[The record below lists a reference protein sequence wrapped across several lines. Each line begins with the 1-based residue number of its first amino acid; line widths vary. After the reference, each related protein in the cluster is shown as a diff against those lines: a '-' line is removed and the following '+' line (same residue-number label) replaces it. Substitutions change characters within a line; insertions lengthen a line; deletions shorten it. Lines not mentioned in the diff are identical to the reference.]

1 MTPTTALKPFRYYV
15 RVRYQ
20 DCDSQHVVFNA
31 RYGDYIDLAIT
42 EFLIATMPARD
53 PFNNLFEIQL
63 KKQTIE
69 WNAPARFMD
78 VLEIEAFTTRFG
90 RTSFDMRFHLRRAGE
105 AQILVQADGV
115 YVHVVDQAGVWR
127 STAIPEAERAL
138 LEAGA
143 KGKIV
148 DHAGYYPIVVPQAR
162 VTT

>member
-1 MTPTTALKPFRYYV
+1 MPPIVALKPFRYYV

-31 RYGDYIDLAIT
+31 RYGDYVDLAIT

-53 PFNNLFEIQL
+53 PFNNLFEIQV

-69 WNAPARFMD
+69 WFEPARFMD
-78 VLEIEAFTTRFG
+78 VLEIEVLTTRFG
-90 RTSFDMRFHLRRAGE
+90 RTSFDVRFHLRRAGE
-105 AQILVQADGV
+105 EKVLVQADCV
-115 YVHVVDQAGVWR
+115 YVHVVDEAGVWR
-127 STAIPEAERAL
+127 STAIPEAERSL

-148 DHAGYYPIVVPQAR
+148 DHAGFYPIA
-162 VTT
+162 VTAP